1 MADNNKPKFDIP
13 WGTLLPLIAV
23 LAGVIAQYKP
33 LVSERPPVPTEKTAP
48 VIAAQDVD
56 ARLWQDPIGVAQ
68 TQKAL
73 LDDQIEKGVAKKGST
88 ESHDICALTDL
99 LSQRATTF
107 HGRVLLLAVML
118 DAGPYSE
125 QAESR
130 LRARQ
135 AVLEG
140 LSESGFVPMDGEH
153 IGFVTATWP
162 PPEANTPS
170 PPIDR
175 ALLLPWEECEAK
187 DDPRNVFPQYTMRV
201 VVIWLP
207 AVDFNVN
214 PLRCF
219 AALINRLA
227 PSDVRDA
234 IQVRLI
240 GPANSTG
247 LQSMVR

>member
-1 MADNNKPKFDIP
+1 MADNDKRKLDIP
-13 WGTLLPLIAV
+13 WGTLLPLMAV
-23 LAGVIAQYKP
+23 LAGVLVQYKP

-125 QAESR
+125 QGEQR

-140 LSESGFVPMDGEH
+140 LSESGFVPIDGEH
-153 IGFVTATWP
+153 IGYVTTPWP
-162 PPEANTPS
+162 TKNVVSVAESVENS
-170 PPIDR
+170 S
-175 ALLLPWEECEAK
+175 LLLPWEECEAI
-187 DDPRNVFPQYTMRV
+187 DNPTRVFPPGTAS
-201 VVIWLP
+201 VIVLWLP
-207 AVDFNVN
+207 ATNFNPR
-214 PLRCF
+214 PLSSF
-219 AALINRLA
+219 ADLINVLA
-227 PSDVRDA
+227 KDNGDKIHVT
-234 IQVRLI
+234 LI
-240 GPANSTG
+240 GPANST
-247 LQSMVR
+247 